1 MLESLFNK
9 VAGLKVCNFIEKRLQ
24 HRCKTVEFAKFL
36 RTSFFT
42 EHLRWLLLV
51 IQVTFADNPYTNF
64 SFKEAHEPCHLLDQ
78 DEDEQDVD
86 VLCKACKL
94 GYFYN

>member
-1 MLESLFNK
+1 M
-9 VAGLKVCNFIEKRLQ
+9 
-24 HRCKTVEFAKFL
+24 EFAKFL
-36 RTSFFT
+36 RTSLFK

-51 IQVTFADNPYTNF
+51 IQVTFADINYTNF

-78 DEDEQDVD
+78 DEDDQDTD